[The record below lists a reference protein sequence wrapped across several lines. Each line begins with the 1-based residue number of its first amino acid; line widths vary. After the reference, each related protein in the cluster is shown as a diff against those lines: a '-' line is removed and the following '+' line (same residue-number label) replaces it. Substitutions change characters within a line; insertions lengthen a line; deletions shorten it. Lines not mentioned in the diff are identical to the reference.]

1 MVMYGRLFVLLVVT
15 GITAL
20 VAGCS
25 SPAPR
30 STAQPAPVVEAQT
43 PTAVSQAVVALEQI
57 DRLTTEVRVLTNQVE
72 ILQFELTR
80 VQNRQKQVFDDID
93 YRLRELERGRA
104 VSPGTS
110 SSTPVATA
118 PTPSVEIPGDESDDV
133 IEVSS
138 DQTQVA
144 TLDPTVV
151 KTLYDEGFNA
161 LRGGKYEDAISKFQ
175 ELVSTYPGS
184 ELVDDSIYWIAEAN
198 YVTQEYD
205 QALDAFER
213 VVTEY
218 PSSQRAPEAMLKT
231 GYIHYTREN
240 FEVAKE
246 VLAEVVDR
254 YPASR
259 SAFSARRRLNKMERD
274 GL

>member
-1 MVMYGRLFVLLVVT
+1 MVMYGRLFVLLAVT

-20 VAGCS
+20 IAGCS

-30 STAQPAPVVEAQT
+30 SAAQSAPVVEAQT
-43 PTAVSQAVVALEQI
+43 PTSVSQAVIALEQI

-93 YRLRELERGRA
+93 YRLRELERGRT
-104 VSPGTS
+104 VSPVTS
-110 SSTPVATA
+110 SSTPVATPA
-118 PTPSVEIPGDESDDV
+118 TSSAEIPGNEADDV
-133 IEVSS
+133 VEVSA
-138 DQTQVA
+138 DQPQVA
-144 TLDPTVV
+144 ALDPTVV
-151 KTLYDEGFNA
+151 KALYDEGFNA

-175 ELVSTYPGS
+175 ELVSTYPSS

-205 QALDAFER
+205 QALSAFQR

>member
-1 MVMYGRLFVLLVVT
+1 MYSRLFVFLVVA

-20 VAGCS
+20 IAGCS
-25 SPAPR
+25 APASR
-30 STAQPAPVVEAQT
+30 SAAQPAPVIEEQS
-43 PTAVSQAVVALEQI
+43 PPSVSQAVIALEQL
-57 DRLTTEVRVLTNQVE
+57 DRLTTEVRGLTNQVE

-80 VQNRQKQVFDDID
+80 IQNRQKQVFDDVD
-93 YRLRELERGRA
+93 YRLRELERGRSDSSGA
-104 VSPGTS
+104 
-110 SSTPVATA
+110 SSTPAPAT
-118 PTPSVEIPGDESDDV
+118 SSIEIPSSESDDV
-133 IEVSS
+133 IEDSA
-138 DQTQVA
+138 DQTQAA

-151 KTLYDEGFNA
+151 KALYDEGFNA
-161 LRGGKYEDAISKFQ
+161 LRGGQYEEAISKFQ

-213 VVTEY
+213 VVSDY
-218 PSSQRAPEAMLKT
+218 PGSQRAPEAMLKT
-231 GYIHYTREN
+231 GYIHYSREN
-240 FEVAKE
+240 FDVAKE
-246 VLAEVVDR
+246 VLAEVVDK